1 MSAPSQDDL
10 AAFARAEELQ
20 AALHR
25 AQRALAEEKRRK
37 DDLSAAVY
45 RAARD
50 AALGQPSPHPIERPR
65 KGKPGQHAL
74 LLHLTDWQ
82 LGKRTDSYNS
92 DICASRVRQAVEKA
106 MRLVDLH
113 RHAYPVTSAALLLG
127 GDLVEGVDI
136 FPGQAYQVDS
146 GLFEQVFAAAAVVE
160 GAVRTLL
167 REFQDVLV
175 VEEYGNHGRLGRKGE
190 LRAEDNTDRMA
201 ARIARDRIG
210 QHARADLAGVWLVAP
225 GGHAGELPLPA
236 RPRGRGQAV
245 RREHPRL
252 RDQPQEHGLGQR
264 RGGALHGRVHGPLP
278 PGRHVPAAERGA
290 CVPDAQP
297 GERQR
302 VRKGSDG
309 GHGEAGPEGPLRGLG
324 AGAGRGGIPA
334 VARLSLPRVVRLP
347 FGFAVRVR
355 IVTAAELARA
365 LGWSVT
371 EAQDTDGAWHSDT
384 RTIYLRSTLPPKRR
398 RYVLAHELQHA
409 VTDWAHHLLNREEAK
424 A

>member
-37 DDLSAAVY
+37 DDLAAAVY

-210 QHARADLAGVWLVAP
+210 QQRGLTWQASGSWHQVAALGNYRFLLVHGDEVKQFGGNIPAFGISRKSTAWASGVVEPFTDVYMGHFHRADTYQLPNGGRVFLTPSPESGNEYAAETLAATGKP
-225 GGHAGELPLPA
+225 GQRAHFVDLE
-236 RPRGRGQAV
+236 RGRV
-245 RREHPRL
+245 
-252 RDQPQEHGLGQR
+252 
-264 RGGALHGRVHGPLP
+264 
-278 PGRHVPAAERGA
+278 AAE
-290 CVPDAQP
+290 
-297 GERQR
+297 
-302 VRKGSDG
+302 
-309 GHGEAGPEGPLRGLG
+309 
-324 AGAGRGGIPA
+324 
-334 VARLSLPRVVRLP
+334 
-347 FGFAVRVR
+347 
-355 IVTAAELARA
+355 
-365 LGWSVT
+365 
-371 EAQDTDGAWHSDT
+371 
-384 RTIYLRSTLPPKRR
+384 YLLW
-398 RYVLAHELQHA
+398 L
-409 VTDWAHHLLNREEAK
+409 D
-424 A
+424 

>member
-25 AQRALAEEKRRK
+25 AQRALADEKRRK
-37 DDLSAAVY
+37 DDLAAAVY

-65 KGKPGQHAL
+65 KSKPGQHAL

-82 LGKRTDSYNS
+82 LGKRTESYNS
-92 DICASRVRQAVEKA
+92 DVCARRVEQAVSKA

-175 VEEYGNHGRLGRKGE
+175 VEEYGNHGRIGRKGE

-210 QHARADLAGVWLVAP
+210 QQRGLTWQASGSWHQVATLGSYRFLLVHGDEVKQFGGNIPAFGISRKSTAWASGVVEPFTDVYMGHFHRADTYQLPNGGRVFLTPSPESGNEYAAETLAATGKP
-225 GGHAGELPLPA
+225 GQRAHFVDLE
-236 RPRGRGQAV
+236 RGRV
-245 RREHPRL
+245 
-252 RDQPQEHGLGQR
+252 
-264 RGGALHGRVHGPLP
+264 
-278 PGRHVPAAERGA
+278 AAE
-290 CVPDAQP
+290 
-297 GERQR
+297 
-302 VRKGSDG
+302 
-309 GHGEAGPEGPLRGLG
+309 
-324 AGAGRGGIPA
+324 
-334 VARLSLPRVVRLP
+334 
-347 FGFAVRVR
+347 
-355 IVTAAELARA
+355 
-365 LGWSVT
+365 
-371 EAQDTDGAWHSDT
+371 
-384 RTIYLRSTLPPKRR
+384 YLLW
-398 RYVLAHELQHA
+398 L
-409 VTDWAHHLLNREEAK
+409 D
-424 A
+424 